1 MRPTSKT
8 ISGVTTMSFEG
19 AKLIWLNGRMVP
31 WEQATVHVLAHAIH
45 YGSSVFEGI
54 RVYKT
59 PDGPMIFRLTDHIS
73 RLYDSAKIYRM
84 PIPFEHDELVAVC
97 KQIVHANDLTNGAY
111 IRPVALRGYGDV
123 GLAPKP
129 DHPVDVAVAAWE
141 WGAYLGAEGMEKGVD
156 VCISSWQR
164 VAPNTVPALAKAGG
178 NYLSSQLISSE
189 AKRLGFAEGIA
200 LSTDGTVSEG
210 AGENLFLVKDGKI
223 ITPPA
228 ASSILTGITRDS
240 VMKLAAKNGLTVEE
254 KVIPREGLYLADEI
268 FFTGTAAEITPVRSV
283 DRIEIGNGT
292 RGPVTKQLQD
302 EFFGLFSGETED
314 THGWLEGI
322 GSPPAAAV
330 AG

>member
-8 ISGVTTMSFEG
+8 ISGVRTMSFEG

-31 WEQATVHVLAHAIH
+31 WEQATVHVLSHAIH

-59 PDGPMIFRLTDHIS
+59 PDGAKIFRLTDHIK

-84 PIPFEHDELVAVC
+84 PIPFEHNELVAVC
-97 KQIVHANDLTNGAY
+97 KQIIHANDLTNGAY

-141 WGAYLGAEGMEKGVD
+141 WGAYLGADGLEKGVD
-156 VCISSWQR
+156 VCVSSWQR
-164 VAPNTVPALAKAGG
+164 VAPNTIPALAKAGG
-178 NYLSSQLISSE
+178 NYLSSQLISTE

-210 AGENLFLVKDGKI
+210 AGENLFVVRDGKL
-223 ITPPA
+223 ITPPSA
-228 ASSILTGITRDS
+228 ASILTGITRDS
-240 VMKLAAKNGLTVEE
+240 VMKLAATLGLEVREQS
-254 KVIPREGLYLADEI
+254 IPREMLYLVDEM
-268 FFTGTAAEITPVRSV
+268 FLTGTAAEITPVRSV
-283 DRIEIGNGT
+283 DRIEIGNGS
-292 RGPVTKQLQD
+292 RGPVTTQLQ
-302 EFFGLFSGETED
+302 ELFFGLFNGQTSDE
-314 THGWLEGI
+314 HGWLEGVDLP
-322 GSPPAAAV
+322 SVAAAN
-330 AG
+330 G